1 MAITFTTAV
10 RIGAITLVT
19 VTSSLTGTVYFHWY
33 LDGAYVGFTTSGQH
47 SFQLPEDGL
56 ARVEVVDTNDAA
68 FDPLA
73 APPAFFPARFTI
85 HWVRSLST
93 DVKEY
98 LVEWSLNGVDNWS
111 RLVRIPHDEEVWDY
125 AILTERLVDLT
136 NYFWRVQPVDV
147 AGNIG
152 TALLITGPIGEGFTE
167 ALIPVQVVRVP
178 DAPRW
183 AFTWNAGTQR
193 VTYAAA

>member
-98 LVEWSLNGVDNWS
+98 LVEWRTGGVGDWTTMA
-111 RLVRIPHDEEVWDY
+111 RIPHDDEAWDY
-125 AILTERLVDLT
+125 AVLSHRLD
-136 NYFWRVQPVDV
+136 DV
-147 AGNIG
+147 AYYEFRVSSIDRAGNVGAVAIE
-152 TALLITGPIGEGFTE
+152 TEGQN
-167 ALIPVQVVRVP
+167 VYRVP
-178 DAPRW
+178 DAPTW
-183 AFTWNAGTQR
+183 GFAWNAGTQR